1 MCSSSKARQR
11 ILDPIIWSNSEVGG
25 QIQLLLVLKNPM
37 SGRVHGIQPL
47 LPPAAPERTGISPLA
62 VQNCTVHFLQS
73 WIPFSTVYWVLVYER
88 VDILYCTRQIPSV
101 KSAKTNKVSPWRN
114 LTYCY
119 NSRSF
124 RTMGKKRRMWSL
136 LKGWCK
142 YYFSKV
148 ILFFFFFYTQK
159 SHTHI
164 SAVSYIL
171 KHKRWQSP
179 T

>member
-1 MCSSSKARQR
+1 M
-11 ILDPIIWSNSEVGG
+11 
-25 QIQLLLVLKNPM
+25 
-37 SGRVHGIQPL
+37 HGIQPL
-47 LPPAAPERTGISPLA
+47 PPAATERTGISPLA
-62 VQNCTVHFLQS
+62 VQNCTVDFLLS
-73 WIPFSTVYWVLVYER
+73 WLPFSTVCRVFEYER

-148 ILFFFFFYTQK
+148 IFFSFFYIQE

>member
-1 MCSSSKARQR
+1 MGCHF
-11 ILDPIIWSNSEVGG
+11 
-25 QIQLLLVLKNPM
+25 QLLWVLKNPT
-37 SGRVHGIQPL
+37 SGRVQGIQPL
-47 LPPAAPERTGISPLA
+47 PPEAPERTGIFPLA
-62 VQNCTVHFLQS
+62 VQNCTVDFLLS
-73 WIPFSTVYWVLVYER
+73 WLPFSTVCQVLAYER
-88 VDILYCTRQIPSV
+88 VDILYFTRQIPSV
-101 KSAKTNKVSPWRN
+101 ESAKTNKVSPWRN

-148 ILFFFFFYTQK
+148 FFFFIYTQE